1 MEVHIYYP
9 PPPSLGRSAAAAQR
23 SRASALSLVF
33 SHLAIGSSLVTQR
46 QHTPA
51 EMKAAKKASRKARQ
65 AEHHASQKLLRAAER
80 GIQHAAA
87 ILAIDAAIVEAERP
101 DQTVPQLITAHE
113 TLQQVGVGD
122 GGWQSLVQNMP
133 GYGLPLQ
140 EAIARMGACHARMR
154 WRIATQAMS
163 AVDGLL
169 AAGGDVRETTEF
181 KDLSEAFSV
190 LHRLEYAG
198 HLRGLTAGGLIMR
211 VRSLHTR
218 MQRGYSPLRMLR
230 L

>member
-1 MEVHIYYP
+1 M
-9 PPPSLGRSAAAAQR
+9 
-23 SRASALSLVF
+23 
-33 SHLAIGSSLVTQR
+33 
-46 QHTPA
+46 
-51 EMKAAKKASRKARQ
+51 ARV
-65 AEHHASQKLLRAAER
+65 RAARESQSLLPPVATEGPVHMSLLAVMAMRER
-80 GIQHAAA
+80 VYAA
-87 ILAIDAAIVEAERP
+87 AIDAAIVVAERP
-101 DQTVPQLITAHE
+101 DQTVPQLITAQE
-113 TLQQVGVGD
+113 TLQQVGVGR
-122 GGWQSLVQNMP
+122 GGWQSLVQHMP

-140 EAIARMGACHARMR
+140 EAIARMGACLACMR